1 MLETPEVKESYREI
15 KMANEKL
22 IKAAEKIEKIDQE
35 TKEKTAGMT
44 HPQMDEFLKTSVGKG
59 T

>member
-1 MLETPEVKESYREI
+1 
-15 KMANEKL
+15 MANEKL